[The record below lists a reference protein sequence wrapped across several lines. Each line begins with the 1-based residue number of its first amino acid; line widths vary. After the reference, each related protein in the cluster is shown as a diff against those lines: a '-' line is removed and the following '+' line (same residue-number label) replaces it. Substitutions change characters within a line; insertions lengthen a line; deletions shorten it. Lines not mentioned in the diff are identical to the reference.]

1 MSVSSQPSN
10 CMGNILSQNHSLLS
24 LLICVKLQSWGP
36 LFPYQELQNLF
47 SYFRYYFSLSL
58 FDVNLLPS
66 CQAKGMNYLH
76 TSHPP
81 VVHRDLKTPNLLV
94 DRHWVVKV
102 IFILDFFVCGVYLS
116 STENKSNTKSIEC

>member
-1 MSVSSQPSN
+1 
-10 CMGNILSQNHSLLS
+10 
-24 LLICVKLQSWGP
+24 
-36 LFPYQELQNLF
+36 
-47 SYFRYYFSLSL
+47 
-58 FDVNLLPS
+58 
-66 CQAKGMNYLH
+66 MNYLH